1 MVKKIKLIIV
11 QNLLYTINDVIQNN
25 NKNTKH
31 NEKGDELILSKSK
44 LNL

>member
-1 MVKKIKLIIV
+1 MVTKIKLITD
-11 QNLLYTINDVIQNN
+11 QNLLYTINYVIQNN

-31 NEKGDELILSKSK
+31 NEKGDELILPKSK